1 MWRTPTNLGQAW
13 GSVNGADDQPTAKV
27 WFAAKKGLV
36 GLPGKLRT
44 LPGLAPAGPRWLC
57 SRVASAAA
65 RAAMSQVLPLE

>member
-44 LPGLAPAGPRWLC
+44 LPGLAPAGPRWLSALA
-57 SRVASAAA
+57 SRRLLRA
-65 RAAMSQVLPLE
+65 RP